1 MSLAT
6 PAKLR
11 RLQRALY
18 GTAKQEPGLRSGLD
32 GPMMAFELRPAA
44 YRGGNAIG
52 STSCS
57 TEFRGW
63 QIESA
68 IAHPAA

>member
-18 GTAKQEPGLRSGLD
+18 GTAKQEPGRRFHALYDKVWREDILAHALRMLEG
-32 GPMMAFELRPAA
+32 R
-44 YRGGNAIG
+44 
-52 STSCS
+52 T
-57 TEFRGW
+57 
-63 QIESA
+63 
-68 IAHPAA
+68 AHA